1 MKLILNIY
9 DHGEAMHVKF
19 YRGVVSY
26 SRVIALLIGPFY
38 FWRGISIRCRIS
50 LVKFFSL
57 KNYSSDFKYFQTS
70 GLSVTLNQSC
80 SNYFDWL
87 KKMAARVHGLSFP
100 LIILFCNI
108 VRETNL
114 ANVVVL

>member
-1 MKLILNIY
+1 M
-9 DHGEAMHVKF
+9 
-19 YRGVVSY
+19 
-26 SRVIALLIGPFY
+26 
-38 FWRGISIRCRIS
+38 
-50 LVKFFSL
+50 
-57 KNYSSDFKYFQTS
+57 
-70 GLSVTLNQSC
+70 TLNQSC

-100 LIILFCNI
+100 LIILFCSI